1 MAQGTLP
8 EGGLGNLI
16 ALPMQG
22 QALQKG
28 AVRIV
33 IGLRFRYQEF
43 RFQPYKTCKD
53 YGFTVY
59 KSIHNRKSI

>member
-1 MAQGTLP
+1 MAQGTLL
-8 EGGLGNLI
+8 EGGLGNLV

-33 IGLRFRYQEF
+33 IGLRFGYQEF
-43 RFQPYKTCKD
+43 EFQP
-53 YGFTVY
+53 
-59 KSIHNRKSI
+59 